1 MNKRENNNNK
11 RDDNGERER
20 DNSLFFEREI
30 NQPRALFIWK
40 RGE

>member
-1 MNKRENNNNK
+1 MIMER
-11 RDDNGERER
+11 ERER